1 MPNRRVMLGL
11 LGTTVPL
18 AACSKASSDAPPPTG
33 SAAATTAASA
43 RPGAATAA
51 PATAAVPR
59 RRLGRTGVEVS
70 AIGLGGYHLGEAS
83 DEGAAVRIVHRA
95 LEGGITFMD
104 NCWDYHAGKSEEWMG
119 KALEGGKRQ
128 LAFLMTKMDGRTKQA
143 CTEQLEQSLRRLRTD
158 HIDLVQM
165 HEIIRM
171 EDAEKI
177 FAAGGAMEALTEA
190 RKAGKLRFIGFTGH
204 KSPAIHLHMLDVADK
219 HGFAFDTVQMPLNV
233 LDAHYESFE
242 QRVLPRLVSKQIGVL
257 GMKSICSGEALDAGV
272 SAEECLRYALSLPT
286 SVVITGCEKLE
297 RVEQA
302 IRVAS
307 TFQPL
312 SPAEREQLLARTAPH
327 AAGGKLEP
335 FKTSD
340 RHDGTAKNPH
350 WLTSADATDKSKG

>member
-1 MPNRRVMLGL
+1 MLGL

-18 AACSKASSDAPPPTG
+18 AACSKASTDAPAP
-33 SAAATTAASA
+33 SATAVATTAASS
-43 RPGAATAA
+43 RPAATVA
-51 PATAAVPR
+51 PASGTVPL

-70 AIGLGGYHLGEAS
+70 AIGLGGYHLGEAAN
-83 DEGAAVRIVHRA
+83 EAEAARIVHRA
-95 LEGGITFMD
+95 LEGGLTFLD

-128 LAFLMTKMDGRTKQA
+128 RAFLMTKMDGRTKQA
-143 CTEQLEQSLRRLRTD
+143 CTEQLEQSLARLRTD

-165 HEIIRM
+165 HEVIRM

-177 FAAGGAMEALTEA
+177 FAAGGAMEALVEA
-190 RKAGKLRFIGFTGH
+190 RKAGKIRFIGFTGH

-242 QRVLPRLVSKQIGVL
+242 QRVLPRLVDKQIGVL
-257 GMKSICSGEALDAGV
+257 GMKAICSGEALDAGV
-272 SAEECLRYALSLPT
+272 TAEECLRYALSLPT

-297 RVEQA
+297 RVDQA

-307 TFQPL
+307 TLSPL
-312 SPAEREQLLARTAPH
+312 SAEERKQLLARTASH
-327 AAGGKLEP
+327 ARAGKLEP

-340 RHDGTAKNPH
+340 KHDGTAKNPH
-350 WLTSADATDKSKG
+350 WLTTADATDKSKG

>member
-1 MPNRRVMLGL
+1 MLGL

-18 AACSKASSDAPPPTG
+18 AACSKASSDAPAPTA
-33 SAAATTAASA
+33 SAAAAPASA
-43 RPGAATAA
+43 PPAPTGATAT
-51 PATAAVPR
+51 ATGAVPR

-83 DEGAAVRIVHRA
+83 DEAEAARIVHRA
-95 LEGGITFMD
+95 LDGGITFLD
-104 NCWDYHAGKSEEWMG
+104 NCWDYHSGKSEAWMG

-128 LAFLMTKMDGRTKQA
+128 SAFLMTKMDGRTKKA
-143 CTEQLEQSLRRLRTD
+143 CTEQLEQSLKRLRTD

-165 HEIIRM
+165 HEVIRM

-177 FAAGGAMEALTEA
+177 FAAGGAMEALIEA
-190 RKAGKLRFIGFTGH
+190 RKAGKIRFIGFTGH
-204 KSPAIHLHMLDVADK
+204 KSPAIHLHMIDEAEKNYFD
-219 HGFAFDTVQMPLNV
+219 FDTVQMPLNV

-242 QRVLPRLVSKQIGVL
+242 QRVLPRLVQKQIGVL
-257 GMKSICSGEALDAGV
+257 GMKSICSGKALDAGV
-272 SAEECLRYALSLPT
+272 TAEECLRYALSLPT
-286 SVVITGCEKLE
+286 SVVITGCEKVE
-297 RVEQA
+297 RVDQA

-327 AAGGKLEP
+327 AGSGKLEP

-340 RHDGTAKNPH
+340 KHDGTAKNPH
-350 WLTSADATDKSKG
+350 WLTTADATDKSKG